1 MLLAAVVP
9 DAAGEEDDTEKSVD
23 SAAAG
28 SRYLGYLAVRI
39 RRGAGVS
46 F

>member
-28 SRYLGYLAVRI
+28 PRYLAIRI